1 MFALH
6 IIKALSQEQQE
17 LNSVELTEKP
27 VLLLFV
33 TKRLFA
39 DKSHVSLF
47 FCLNLYVTHALRG
60 LQSYLFN
67 YEYLH

>member
-6 IIKALSQEQQE
+6 IIKASSQEQQE

-47 FCLNLYVTHALRG
+47 FLSQLVCNACIERTAVIPV
-60 LQSYLFN
+60 
-67 YEYLH
+67 